1 MAGCSLSLRVAALYI
16 YPVKACAAVPVD
28 VANVESL
35 GLAGDRRFAVVADD
49 GLAITQRDHPLLATV
64 RPALEGDTL
73 RLDLGGLAAFE
84 IGQFTHP
91 LLVEVWGKRIP
102 GLAAAESDSAAL
114 ADYVGARLRLVR
126 LDRAAQR
133 SFADSRPVL
142 VTTSAMLAALNL
154 NLEKAVGMERFR
166 PNVVLDGD
174 IHGEALRA
182 REVTL
187 EFEKPCGRC
196 EVTTID
202 QASGARRGPEPL
214 ATLTERFD
222 GAFGLYYRVTRPGRL
237 RRGEEMG

>member
-1 MAGCSLSLRVAALYI
+1 LSLRVAALCI

-28 VANVESL
+28 VATVESL
-35 GLAGDRRFAVVADD
+35 GFAGDRRFALVADD

-64 RPALEGDTL
+64 RPAVEGDNL
-73 RLDLGGLAAFE
+73 RLDLGGLASLE
-84 IGQFTHP
+84 IDKFLHP
-91 LLVEVWGKRIP
+91 ILVDVWGERIP
-102 GLAAAESDSAAL
+102 GHAAAESDSAAL

-142 VTTSAMLAALNL
+142 VTTSAMLAALNS
-154 NLEKAVGMERFR
+154 NLEKAIGMERFR

-174 IHGEALRA
+174 IHAKVLRG

-187 EFEKPCGRC
+187 EYEKPCGRC

-214 ATLTERFD
+214 ATLTERFN
-222 GAFGLYYRVTRPGRL
+222 GEFGLYYRVARSGRL